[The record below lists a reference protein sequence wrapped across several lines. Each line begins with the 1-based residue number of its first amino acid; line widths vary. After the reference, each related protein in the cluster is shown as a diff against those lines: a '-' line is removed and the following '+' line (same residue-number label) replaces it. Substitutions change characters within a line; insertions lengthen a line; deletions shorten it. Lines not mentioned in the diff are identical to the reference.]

1 MHKTGYNWYSKMP
14 KTNIHCTT
22 RRVAQGHL
30 GTQGQIWLG
39 AHESLGGPG
48 HSPQE
53 KFKIW
58 GPRNGQILHS
68 GSLLTVISMTIFYL
82 ILYFGP
88 PLTKAPGKIAPF
100 DSTYSFNYLWRHS
113 FIITYL
119 QERNIF
125 VLANERQLRQL
136 RTDKPLEEFQGH
148 APTENF
154 VI

>member
-1 MHKTGYNWYSKMP
+1 LTWCPTWFHFLT
-14 KTNIHCTT
+14 
-22 RRVAQGHL
+22 L
-30 GTQGQIWLG
+30 
-39 AHESLGGPG
+39 SLGGPG

-53 KFKIW
+53 HFKIW
-58 GPRNGQILHS
+58 VPRMAKSCIL
-68 GSLLTVISMTIFYL
+68 GVFWQLYLCIFYL

-88 PLTKAPGKIAPF
+88 PLTKARKLAPF
-100 DSTYSFNYLWRHS
+100 DSTYSFNYLWRHI
-113 FIITYL
+113 FLITYL

-148 APTENF
+148 APTGNF